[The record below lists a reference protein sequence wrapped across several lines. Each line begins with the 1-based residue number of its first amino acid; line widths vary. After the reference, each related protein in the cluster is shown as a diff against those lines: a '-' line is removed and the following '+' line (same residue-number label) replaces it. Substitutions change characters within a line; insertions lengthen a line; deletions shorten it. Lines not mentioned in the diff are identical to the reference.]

1 VIGDLI
7 LAAVVNFILI
17 LVFFKLGM
25 YKLTRIFILIKK
37 NLKQIIYVDKK
48 FFFFFCLLPFLELK
62 ESKANKRRNKQVL
75 DGPKGSCENEKHTCF
90 SYDGPQALL
99 VWKHLT

>member
-1 VIGDLI
+1 MSTR
-7 LAAVVNFILI
+7 NF
-17 LVFFKLGM
+17 
-25 YKLTRIFILIKK
+25 
-37 NLKQIIYVDKK
+37 

-75 DGPKGSCENEKHTCF
+75 DGPKGSCENEKH
-90 SYDGPQALL
+90 DGPQALL